1 MIARLTRN
9 SVTALLLLAA
19 ASVAS
24 AETYDYSFGDTFG
37 GSTIGG
43 SYEGSFHMDNTP
55 TSSECDAS
63 LSATGTWMSS
73 SYSLFSAEYTASNTL
88 GTGSAEATVS
98 YMGSVVYHKSLS
110 KSWKWSWSKSK
121 TVFKKDVTF
130 TVFGAPVSLSTDCKW
145 EAKAGLNLALTPTGC
160 GADGS
165 ATFALKASGSAGI
178 TSGLVSGSL
187 VVKVAVVEVKPK
199 GELNANF
206 SYLYASGSVKATAS
220 IDLTYSLSLFG
231 FEIGSG
237 SLYKEKVYDK
247 TWTWTKG
254 LTAGAR
260 ATLAAGH

>member
-1 MIARLTRN
+1 
-9 SVTALLLLAA
+9 
-19 ASVAS
+19 
-24 AETYDYSFGDTFG
+24 
-37 GSTIGG
+37 
-43 SYEGSFHMDNTP
+43 
-55 TSSECDAS
+55 
-63 LSATGTWMSS
+63 MSS
-73 SYSLFSAEYTASNTL
+73 SYSLFSAEYTASTPS
-88 GTGSAEATVS
+88 GRAPRKRPSAIWV
-98 YMGSVVYHKSLS
+98 GRLS
-110 KSWKWSWSKSK
+110 Q
-121 TVFKKDVTF
+121 VAVEELEVELVEVEDRVQEGRDVHG
-130 TVFGAPVSLSTDCKW
+130 VRRAGVALDGLQV